1 MSKFLLP
8 GFLRFA
14 IFLVKIWQEGFGIL
28 PSLISFLSLSVSW
41 ELFFLCVCK
50 IGMAEGGTPFSPP
63 LRQGGIPPLYPPGL
77 GAGAPA
83 GLIRLLTGGPGG
95 RGVYVCTKNPT
106 GSGWGGANVFMM
118 SFVIITYFIWEELLA
133 YLSIYLSTVYV
144 NYLVWFSELISSPFR
159 FRR

>member
-106 GSGWGGANVFMM
+106 GSGWGGERIYDVVCYYNILYMGGALG
-118 SFVIITYFIWEELLA
+118 I
-133 YLSIYLSTVYV
+133 SIYLSTVYV